1 MPERIGAYRL
11 ESPLGR
17 GGMGEVFLAWDER
30 LERAVA
36 IKRIRQDAFVLG
48 HQRERFRREA
58 RLAARL
64 SHAAIVQIHDLVSEE
79 SGDAIVMEYVEGLT
93 LSKRLAC
100 GPLTTAEAV
109 RLAREIAE
117 GLAAAHEAGLIHRDL
132 KAENVVVTPS
142 GHAKILDFGL
152 ARPVSWDGEMLTLHG
167 ALIGTCYAM
176 SPEQAR
182 GEELDERSDLFS
194 FGALLYEMLTG
205 CSPFRGKDPLATL
218 QRVLHEQPPLLSEAQ
233 PDLPLR
239 LSSLVERL
247 LAKDRAD
254 RPRDAL
260 QVVHKLELIEREL
273 PVEEWPERTDDSMSD
288 LPTHAFPAPPGTRSS
303 GSTRRSSPAA
313 ERPRP
318 IHRARSWILFL
329 GGALSAL
336 VIALAISRFP
346 QDPLPPPVREGDK
359 VTFEKIHQS
368 VRAGTYDLRGEIA
381 KLEKIHESSPNFPDA
396 WILAADLAGNL
407 YESTQKTDDLNMAL
421 RFIKRA
427 RTLAPDDPGTLRA
440 GCRIALATRQLDDAE
455 RLLRLLEEKAANDP
469 SVLLLR
475 SRLEESRGN
484 LEEAGRVL
492 RKAVSLSRTWPYQ
505 TELVWFEMNHGMV
518 QEARSELDK
527 MIEQTP
533 QNLWVREQLAYLEL
547 NYGDL
552 ARAEQLYRGLTLSN
566 PEQHTYFTNLGLASW
581 LRGRY
586 KEAVEAFN
594 QANKIDYGHTI
605 VSLNLA
611 DAELDLGNR
620 DAAQALY
627 GNVLKILE
635 VTRHGTDLSPQE
647 EMIKAQCLARLGH
660 PGFAERAR
668 VAAQRALELAPGD
681 AQRLYE
687 AALVYSLLEDRGT
700 ALSYAKESV
709 NRGMRPQWFRAS
721 AFDPLRQD
729 PEFQALL
736 KSEGPEQGR

>member
-30 LERAVA
+30 LERPVA
-36 IKRIRQDAFVLG
+36 IKRIRQDMFQQG

-58 RLAARL
+58 RMAARL

-79 SGDAIVMEYVEGLT
+79 SGDAIVMEYVEGPT
-93 LSKRLAC
+93 LAERLR
-100 GPLTTAEAV
+100 GPLGAEEAV

-167 ALIGTCYAM
+167 ALVGTCYAM

-194 FGALLYEMLTG
+194 FGALLYEMLAG
-205 CSPFRGKDPLATL
+205 RSPFRGRDPLATL
-218 QRVLHEQPPLLSEAQ
+218 QRVLHEQPPLLSEVR
-233 PDLPLR
+233 PELPLR

-254 RPRDAL
+254 RPQNAR
-260 QVVHKLELIEREL
+260 QVVQKLELIEREL
-273 PVEEWPERTDDSMSD
+273 SVTEWPERADDSVSD
-288 LPTHAFPAPPGTRSS
+288 LPTHAFPALPVTRSS
-303 GSTRRSSPAA
+303 GSARRSLPAA
-313 ERPRP
+313 NGPRP
-318 IHRARSWILFL
+318 LHRARNWILFL

-336 VIALAISRFP
+336 IVAMILSHLSADPSPPTVSEGDMVMFKAIYRRVIA
-346 QDPLPPPVREGDK
+346 
-359 VTFEKIHQS
+359 
-368 VRAGTYDLRGEIA
+368 GTHDLRDELA
-381 KLEKIHESSPNFPDA
+381 KLERLHESSPNFPDA

-407 YESTQKTDDLNMAL
+407 YESTQRTDDLDMAR

-427 RTLAPDDPGTLRA
+427 RELAPKHPGTLRA
-440 GCRIALATRQLDDAE
+440 DCRIALATRQLEQAE
-455 RLLRLLEEKAANDP
+455 RILTSLEKVRAANDP

-475 SRLEESRGN
+475 SRLEESKGN
-484 LEEAGRVL
+484 LEEAEKAL
-492 RKAVSLSRTWPYQ
+492 RKAVKESPTWPYQ
-505 TELVWFEMNHGMV
+505 TELVWFEMNHDMV
-518 QEARSELDK
+518 DDARSDLDK
-527 MIEQTP
+527 MDP
-533 QNLWVREQLAYLEL
+533 KNLWVREQLAFLEL

-552 ARAEQLYRGLTLSN
+552 ARAEQLYLGLALSN
-566 PEQHTYFTNLGLASW
+566 PRQRTYFTNLGLARW
-581 LRGRY
+581 LRGNY
-586 KEAVEAFN
+586 HAAVEAFS
-594 QANKIDYGHTI
+594 QANEIDFGHTI

-620 DAAQALY
+620 DAAKGIY
-627 GNVLKILE
+627 GDVLKILE
-635 VTRHGTDLSPQE
+635 VTRQGTNLSAQE
-647 EMIKAQCLARLGH
+647 EMIKAQCLARLGY
-660 PGFAERAR
+660 PGFAEEARA
-668 VAAQRALELAPGD
+668 AAQRALDLAPGD

-687 AALVYSLLEDRGT
+687 AALVYSLLGDRES
-700 ALSYAKESV
+700 ALSRATESV
-709 NRGMRPQWFRAS
+709 RRGIRPRWFRIS
-721 AFDPLRQD
+721 AFASLRQE

-736 KSEGPEQGR
+736 RSQKPKQGL